1 MTSVLEFT
9 VWDSFVTILWFF
21 LFVIW
26 IVILFRVFTDIFR
39 SKDLGGFAKFLWTF
53 FVIVMP
59 YLGVFVYL
67 IARGDKMTLNQVRA
81 AQAQQESLNAYVR
94 DAAGATPSPA
104 AELER
109 LAELK
114 AQGVITDEE
123 FATLKAKAING

>member
-1 MTSVLEFT
+1 MLLASDFAVGQVLWSLF
-9 VWDSFVTILWFF
+9 WFF

-94 DAAGATPSPA
+94 DAAGATASPA